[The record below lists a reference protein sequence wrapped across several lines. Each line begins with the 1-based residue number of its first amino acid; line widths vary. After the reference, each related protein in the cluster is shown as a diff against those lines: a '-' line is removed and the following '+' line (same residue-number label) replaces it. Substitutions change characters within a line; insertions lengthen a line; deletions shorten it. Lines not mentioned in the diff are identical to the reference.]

1 MLELLKKSSTSWA
14 LSIEKIGI
22 IGGGIGGLFLT
33 SYIVQNWPDHP
44 DIYMFD
50 PRFDER
56 GEARTSRTS
65 GFVYQGWAESYG
77 IPLVDSSIIAHKID
91 TITFHKGAQ
100 SVGTSDPLGRKI
112 CIINRNPV
120 QRDRKIIPSIYQH
133 IQTYISKYE
142 RIYFLPFRVNDVYF
156 PRGQGLKGNFT
167 ILCDDYDGKKHQIDV
182 NGVVFTTL
190 PSNIK
195 EILSKKIGYRPP
207 KTWPGAIFDVSLKRG
222 KWLPRYQTLHK
233 FFVGGGLIHTIDLI
247 PRRDTLTVMALGKGA
262 SMKVLYQHIDKNPDI
277 QRCLP
282 EHWRTRIVEGSAG
295 SLNIPVTS
303 AKNVVSDGIACL
315 GGHVFGA
322 LLINGGIYTN
332 LWAAEL
338 LAKAIKKIGF
348 QKDGLE
354 RMYFAK
360 LKKVLCFQ
368 NLIGKTIY
376 MLTDSF
382 ILPSARIS
390 DFLLHKFIREKE
402 LAPEKRIL
410 TRFAWDILIGEERFS
425 NSLAR
430 ALKGLLEK
438 IC

>member
-1 MLELLKKSSTSWA
+1 MSSSVA
-14 LSIEKIGI
+14 IEKIGI

-33 SYIVQNWPDHP
+33 SYIVQNWPDYP

-65 GFVYQGWAESYG
+65 GFVYQGRAGSYG
-77 IPLVDSSIIAHKID
+77 IQLVDPSIVVHKID
-91 TITFHKGAQ
+91 TITFHKGSK
-100 SVGTSDPLGRKI
+100 SVETSDPLGRKI

-120 QRDRKIIPSIYQH
+120 RRNGRLIPSIYQH
-133 IQTYISKYE
+133 IQTYISKYD
-142 RIYFLPFRVNDVYF
+142 RIHFLPFRVNDIYF
-156 PRGQGLKGNFT
+156 PQDQGSNGNFT
-167 ILCDDYDGKKHQIDV
+167 ILCDDYDGKKHQINV

-207 KTWPGAIFDVSLKRG
+207 KTWPGAIFDVFLKKG

-247 PRRDTLTVMALGKGA
+247 PGRDTLTVMALGKGA
-262 SMKVLYQHIDKNPDI
+262 TMPALYQHIDKNPDI
-277 QRCLP
+277 QRYLP
-282 EHWRTRIVEGSAG
+282 EHWKTCIVEGSAG
-295 SLNIPVTS
+295 SLNMPVTS
-303 AKNVVSDGIACL
+303 AKNAVSDGIACL

-338 LAKAIKKIGF
+338 LAKAIKKTGF

-360 LKKVLCFQ
+360 LKKILCFQ
-368 NLIGKTIY
+368 NFIGKSLY
-376 MLTDSF
+376 MLTDNF
-382 ILPSARIS
+382 LLPSAS
-390 DFLLHKFIREKE
+390 VSFFLFREFAKE
-402 LAPEKRIL
+402 KDLAPEKRIL
-410 TRFAWDILIGEERFS
+410 TRFAWDLLIGEEPFS

-430 ALKGLLEK
+430 AFKGFCRKALTPLQ
-438 IC
+438 